1 MDFVY
6 DNAGKPYAL
15 KYDGTT
21 YYYVL
26 NLQGDVI
33 SIITHWGESYGSYT
47 YDAWG
52 NVLSVSGDIAY
63 LNPIRY
69 RGYYYDSETR
79 LYYLQSRY
87 YDPQV
92 KRFINADVYASTGH
106 GFIGYN
112 MFAYCI
118 NNPVNQV
125 DYDGTVD
132 SAAVYTL
139 IGALISALDGPSPV
153 LDIVVSI
160 WLVAV
165 VTNPPTENLD
175 SIAGSFDVD
184 QDKTVANEAIT
195 KSPVTDVAE
204 SAVRKRTRQKAI
216 YYGVDLYGGHW
227 NYRTPAMTFNEAVA
241 WVSANIAV
249 GTYSNREAWGVYTEK
264 NSDAYKLAM
273 VFSTIGGPI
282 RHKQKITKRGI
293 KYGHYHPNNANKS
306 IAKIHFWTAGV
317 V

>member
-1 MDFVY
+1 MDFIY

-92 KRFINADVYASTGH
+92 KRFINADGYTSVGQ

-112 MFAYCI
+112 MFAYCG
-118 NNPVNQV
+118 NNPIRFADLDGCFWKEASDYIKNLCDTIGKIVGPDITVVYQSQTDDPDPTLGCPIIVAYGDYATETIFEIGNSERIITFQAQLRTDNILKSSVGIAINTGNYTWSISKSSGGISYGYTTERKNQTYSKSLAVNW
-125 DYDGTVD
+125 G
-132 SAAVYTL
+132 SAAPLTFTASISSPSGRNMKTTGYL
-139 IGALISALDGPSPV
+139 KLKIGWRCFMSLFEYEYNSSNIYLPALA
-153 LDIVVSI
+153 
-160 WLVAV
+160 
-165 VTNPPTENLD
+165 
-175 SIAGSFDVD
+175 
-184 QDKTVANEAIT
+184 
-195 KSPVTDVAE
+195 
-204 SAVRKRTRQKAI
+204 
-216 YYGVDLYGGHW
+216 
-227 NYRTPAMTFNEAVA
+227 
-241 WVSANIAV
+241 
-249 GTYSNREAWGVYTEK
+249 
-264 NSDAYKLAM
+264 
-273 VFSTIGGPI
+273 
-282 RHKQKITKRGI
+282 
-293 KYGHYHPNNANKS
+293 
-306 IAKIHFWTAGV
+306 
-317 V
+317 